1 MSTVTTPK
9 SLTAVEFSE
18 WVNRPENVNRWFE
31 LVRGEVI
38 ELPPPMKRHGF
49 VAVNVGRILGN
60 YTFQRGKGYVT
71 GNDSGVILEREPDTV
86 RGPDVAVYEDADKY
100 DDLHPK
106 YGEVPPILAVEVLSP
121 NDRWSRVTNKIID
134 YLKNGVQ
141 LVWLIDPQNRDV
153 TVYRPGREPYTVESN
168 QEITG
173 EDVLPGFRCP
183 VSEFF
188 RLPGEPAPGPKP
200 A

>member
-1 MSTVTTPK
+1 M
-9 SLTAVEFSE
+9 TAVEFSE
-18 WVNRPENVNRWFE
+18 WVNRPENTNRWFE

-86 RGPDVAVYEDADKY
+86 RGPDIAVYEDADKY

-121 NDRWSRVTNKIID
+121 NDRWSRVTSKILD
-134 YLKNGVQ
+134 YLKNGIR
-141 LVWLIDPQNRDV
+141 LVWLIDPQNREV
-153 TVYRPGREPYTVESN
+153 IVYRPGHDPYTVEAH

-188 RLPGEPAPGPKP
+188 RLPGEPVAGQKP